1 MPITKGQRN
10 PERKFGLVST
20 PFSTKFLKFVLL
32 GGFTWFFAFSQ
43 MYLYTQVLSMSYGLA
58 YAVTQICIIFLNFIL
73 ARHWIFYSI
82 EENPFTQGAKF
93 VVAVFIFRFFDWC
106 LFILFNNYI
115 GIRYYISIFLAMS
128 LVFPFKY
135 LTYKIGVFSD
145 R

>member
-1 MPITKGQRN
+1 MPITKEQRN
-10 PERKFGLVST
+10 PERKFGLIST
-20 PFSTKFLKFVLL
+20 PFSIKFLKFVLL

-43 MYLYTQVLSMSYGLA
+43 MYLYTQVLSISYGLG

-115 GIRYYISIFLAMS
+115 GIRYYLSIFLAMS